1 MCKQHYRAS
10 LNPFL
15 NDTKTVTSTVCVK
28 EPLIFQTW
36 SRVAFGKPILAQA
49 NIQQDIARS
58 RIEIEQCRLLT
69 LKAAHMMDT
78 VGNKVKNIV

>member
-1 MCKQHYRAS
+1 M
-10 LNPFL
+10 
-15 NDTKTVTSTVCVK
+15 
-28 EPLIFQTW
+28 LIFQTG

-49 NIQQDIARS
+49 NIQQDIAKS

-78 VGNKVKNIV
+78 VGNKVRNAYKLKTVRFELTKISFIKLLRTGVHLLGN